1 MYYKS
6 QFLIYIYVMMGIGKG
21 GTKKERAQR
30 EMKKKK
36 KEDELE
42 TSSGF
47 TDLFPFFALVVLVY
61 WFAYYCKRNVIASI
75 RSINIWNHG

>member
-1 MYYKS
+1 M
-6 QFLIYIYVMMGIGKG
+6 IGIGKG

-47 TDLFPFFALVVLVY
+47 TDLFPF
-61 WFAYYCKRNVIASI
+61 SP
-75 RSINIWNHG
+75 